1 MIVCTRAFNSCADKL
16 LSRYIYIYVCTRT
29 RIWGWYVRYRAANG
43 NVKLD
48 YMLDARHWSVHR
60 QRTTVKATWNTD
72 TWCHFALCWTDFLQ
86 AFLCREKHASLVSL
100 RLVDIK
106 NVASRRGIYT
116 REKQHVLKSSCMHRL
131 NLSPLERICTNLA
144 FLRCNFDLVQ
154 RRRRVDRGLVI
165 IFVTL

>member
-16 LSRYIYIYVCTRT
+16 LSRYIYIYMCVHARAYGGDT
-29 RIWGWYVRYRAANG
+29 YVTESG

-154 RRRRVDRGLVI
+154 QRRRGLI
-165 IFVTL
+165 EDW